1 VTAASIPAILRGLLD
16 LPPAGSTIADEVD
29 ALHVAVITTTMIGS
43 TAIAA
48 VAAYFILR
56 YRRRSDTQLTQH
68 FVTGTPLELSFAV
81 GTLGLFIAFWLI
93 GYHQYVEIEVPPKD
107 ALLVYVQAKQWMWKF
122 TYPDGRSTNDVL
134 VAPAETNV
142 RLVMGS
148 RDVIHSFYVPG
159 FRVKQDIVP
168 GRYVTAWFRSDRPG
182 TYPILCAELCGV
194 GHSMMRGSVVVLAK
208 PDYDAWLGHGEAG
221 ATDTPLAELGREA
234 AVQHACVACHTWNGQ
249 RHIGPTWSHLYDS
262 RVTLADGRTVV
273 ADEAYLTRSMM
284 EPGADIVAT
293 FSDVMPASY
302 RYTLSQPDVAA
313 IVAFIRSLENGPS
326 TQDAP
331 LPALGFTALGD
342 AGLPAGPPPGPHLPV
357 PPSER
362 PDQELQ

>member
-1 VTAASIPAILRGLLD
+1 MTAASIPAILRGLLD

-107 ALLVYVQAKQWMWKF
+107 AMLVYVQAKQWMWKF

-182 TYPILCAELCGV
+182 TYSILCAELCGV

-208 PDYDAWLGHGEAG
+208 PDYDAWLGHAARLARRTRRSRSSDERPLCSTHAWHATRGMASATSARRG
-221 ATDTPLAELGREA
+221 ATSTI
-234 AVQHACVACHTWNGQ
+234 HA
-249 RHIGPTWSHLYDS
+249 S
-262 RVTLADGRTVV
+262 R
-273 ADEAYLTRSMM
+273 
-284 EPGADIVAT
+284 
-293 FSDVMPASY
+293 
-302 RYTLSQPDVAA
+302 SQTA
-313 IVAFIRSLENGPS
+313 GPS
-326 TQDAP
+326 SRTRR
-331 LPALGFTALGD
+331 T
-342 AGLPAGPPPGPHLPV
+342 
-357 PPSER
+357 
-362 PDQELQ
+362 